1 MTERR
6 NDELE
11 EFKYL
16 IDSRNLTEK
25 KAERD
30 AILKARE
37 ARFRNRSEHEKKV
50 ARLIQLKYQMEEY
63 LKKPECSSGP
73 CFLKFLNTY
82 VDTLYYKRKHFA
94 SDLSI
99 DAIMLSQVM
108 NNHRDPQETFMHR
121 LIIHSQS
128 SYEKICRFNQDLW
141 ARVYYQDKVCQFLST
156 QEMVRDSEERYVTTR
171 KFEPGE

>member
-6 NDELE
+6 IDELD

-16 IDSRNLTEK
+16 IDSRNLTEE

-37 ARFRNRSEHEKKV
+37 ARFSSRSGFEKKV

-82 VDTLYYKRKHFA
+82 VDTLYNKRKHFA

-99 DAIMLSQVM
+99 DPIMLSQVM

-121 LIIHSQS
+121 LIIHSKG
-128 SYEKICRFNQDLW
+128 SYKNVCRFNQDLW
-141 ARVYYQDKVCQFLST
+141 PRVFYQDKVCRFLST
-156 QEMVRDSEERYVTTR
+156 QEVVRDSEERYVTTR
-171 KFEPGE
+171 KIEPRK